1 MDYRKYIEILI
12 CVGMGMLIGWII
24 MGTNVQ

>member
-12 CVGMGMLIGWII
+12 CVGMGLFVGWMI
-24 MGTNVQ
+24 MGTNVH

>member
-1 MDYRKYIEILI
+1 MNYRKYIEIVI
-12 CVGMGMLIGWII
+12 CIGMGLMLGWMI